1 MQRVAE
7 YYASI
12 AARSP
17 RGIDDVILCTM
28 PFSHGAGPGLVRG
41 GVNAGATMILQ
52 RRSRGRNWSCQ
63 APHPGP
69 ARKRPKSHVALHIIW
84 QVPSLFL
91 PGISLWYTTYQQ
103 FCHAVGAERARGSP
117 DIPGSA
123 APHSRSEAHTSALQ
137 SLMST

>member
-52 RRSRGRNWSCQ
+52 RRFDPVEVLALIPTYPVPHLTGLPTMLKRIR
-63 APHPGP
+63 APRAEVVK
-69 ARKRPKSHVALHIIW
+69 ARK
-84 QVPSLFL
+84 
-91 PGISLWYTTYQQ
+91 
-103 FCHAVGAERARGSP
+103 
-117 DIPGSA
+117 
-123 APHSRSEAHTSALQ
+123 SRRKGNNE
-137 SLMST
+137 